1 MVGAIIVIGIV
12 GFFVWAHHMYTTG
25 IDTDTRAYFTSATM
39 IIAIPTGIK
48 VFNWILTLW
57 GGSIWM
63 TTPMLFAVGFIL
75 LFTIGGL
82 TGVILSNAGID
93 IALHDTY
100 YVVAHFHYVLSMG
113 AVFAIFAGFYY
124 WFGKI
129 TGYLYSETLGQIH
142 FWITFIGVNVTFF
155 PMHILGLSGMPR
167 RIPDYPDMY
176 SKLNLICSIG
186 SLISFFG
193 VILWFYIIFLAY
205 YKKIAC
211 PKNPWQLYSSNPEL
225 INRLFRMGLYLSNN
239 KSSNNLL
246 LGFKQHLLSLY
257 GENIQ
262 ITPDVHVK
270 YNPKNYKVD
279 TLEWVLDSPPKFHTF
294 EVSPKIYTTSKKY
307 YQYRYQRDSSDI
319 EKNPTYNKSWKLSSN
334 DISKLSASTHFASY
348 ISNKVDN
355 KVSVFYNSKFEDTN
369 VSYDHNLNIK
379 K

>member
-1 MVGAIIVIGIV
+1 M
-12 GFFVWAHHMYTTG
+12 
-25 IDTDTRAYFTSATM
+25 
-39 IIAIPTGIK
+39 
-48 VFNWILTLW
+48 
-57 GGSIWM
+57 
-63 TTPMLFAVGFIL
+63 
-75 LFTIGGL
+75 
-82 TGVILSNAGID
+82 
-93 IALHDTY
+93 
-100 YVVAHFHYVLSMG
+100 HY
-113 AVFAIFAGFYY
+113 
-124 WFGKI
+124 
-129 TGYLYSETLGQIH
+129 
-142 FWITFIGVNVTFF
+142 
-155 PMHILGLSGMPR
+155 
-167 RIPDYPDMY
+167 YPDMY

-294 EVSPKIYTTSKKY
+294 EVSPKIYTTSKNY
-307 YQYRYQRDSSDI
+307 YQYRYQINYSEI
-319 EKNPTYNKSWKLSSN
+319 ETNPIYNKSWKVSSK
-334 DISKLSASTHFASY
+334 DISTLSTSTHFAAY

-355 KVSVFYNSKFEDTN
+355 KVSVLYNSKFEDTN
-369 VSYDHNLNIK
+369 VTYDHNLNNK
-379 K
+379 NQL